1 MTRTWNLEVKEGKG
15 ELRKKKKGK
24 QILVSNI
31 SGSRMSWILG

>member
-1 MTRTWNLEVKEGKG
+1 MTRTWNLEAKEGKG
-15 ELRKKKKGK
+15 ELREKRGK